1 MIYLFFAFRGF
12 IKKSLTFFLLL
23 ECWETFPIV
32 IAHVLICFFL
42 FRHADVMKKILQT
55 VQEGG
60 GEIGV
65 HMYLVVFLKF
75 VQAVI
80 PTIEYDY
87 TRNFNMSSAGS
98 SSSGAAGIKN
108 S

>member
-1 MIYLFFAFRGF
+1 
-12 IKKSLTFFLLL
+12 
-23 ECWETFPIV
+23 
-32 IAHVLICFFL
+32 
-42 FRHADVMKKILQT
+42 MKKILQT
-55 VQEGG
+55 VQDGG

-87 TRNFNMSSAGS
+87 TRNFNMALAGAGVS
-98 SSSGAAGIKN
+98 SSSSATRN
-108 S
+108 SSSNN